1 MQIELAQFSTIS
13 IVKMDQFVSLEY
25 FASTNDFYI
34 K

>member
-13 IVKMDQFVSLEY
+13 NEKMDQFVSLEY
-25 FASTNDFYI
+25 FASADDFYI